1 VKKLIFHIPHASTY
15 IPDDVRPELLLGDDA
30 LAEELRVLTDH
41 FTDTIFGSLAMA
53 GDEIMVCPVSRLVV
67 DVERFADDAQEPMS
81 AQGMGAV
88 YSHTHDK
95 GKLRRSLQSREGL
108 MRRYYEPHHAA
119 LTAAVERQLS
129 QQGSALIVDCHSFP
143 EHALPYETDQTLHRP
158 QICIGTDPQH
168 TNADMAT
175 AIVQA
180 YREPGFDVAFN
191 TPFAG
196 TLVPLAHY
204 QRELRVQSVMIEIR
218 RDVYMNE
225 RTSQMK
231 EDWSWL
237 AKANAA
243 AVKAIRRIAS

>member
-15 IPDDVRPELLLGDDA
+15 IPDDVQYDLVIGDAA

-41 FTDTIFGSLAMA
+41 FTDTIFGRLTVA
-53 GDEIMVCPVSRLVV
+53 GDEIVVCPVSRLVV
-67 DVERFADDAQEPMS
+67 DVERFADDAREPMS

-95 GKLRRSLQSREGL
+95 GKLRISLQSREGL
-108 MRRYYEPHHAA
+108 IRRFYEPHHIA
-119 LTAAVERQLS
+119 LTAAVVRHLS

-143 EHALPYETDQTLHRP
+143 EHALPYEADQTLHRP

-180 YREPGFDVAFN
+180 YRNSGFDVAFN

-204 QRELRVQSVMIEIR
+204 QRDLRVQSIMIEIR

-225 RTSQMK
+225 KTSKMK
-231 EDWSWL
+231 QDWSRL
-237 AKANAA
+237 ANANAA